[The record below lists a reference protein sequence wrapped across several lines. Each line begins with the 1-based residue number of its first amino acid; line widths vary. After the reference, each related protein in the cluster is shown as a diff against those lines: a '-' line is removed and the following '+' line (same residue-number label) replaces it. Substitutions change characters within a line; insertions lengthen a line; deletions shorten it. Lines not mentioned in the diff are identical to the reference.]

1 MATTEQRSESVRALA
16 PEPFDAFDAV
26 VARLRMSGPTRSLEL
41 SRRRI
46 GTLLDGEVDALPIL
60 HDLPA
65 DHIESLSNWPTSLHF
80 DAVERATL
88 ELAEQF
94 VLDVAGVS
102 DDQRQ
107 RCLGDLGDQAFV
119 TVQGIYVLDHGLR
132 IRAALRQVFGVGG
145 VVVPTTPASARTDRA
160 DRTEHADAADPAGL
174 WAALD
179 DWMRA
184 VARLDVVDPVTTEL
198 VRLRGARTHDCRL
211 CRSRRFVRA
220 VRQGADESLFDQ
232 VDDYEHSSLSER
244 HKTALRLTDAMLWRP
259 TAYPAGLVQD
269 VHARFSAAEAL
280 ELVLDIARNAAN
292 KIAVTFGADQPHV
305 ADGLEYFDLD
315 DAGELHYGL
324 DPGREFR
331 HG

>member
-16 PEPFDAFDAV
+16 PEPFDAFVRRGGATADERSDPFARV
-26 VARLRMSGPTRSLEL
+26 VTPSHRHPARRRGRRPADPPRPAGGPHRSL
-41 SRRRI
+41 S
-46 GTLLDGEVDALPIL
+46 
-60 HDLPA
+60 
-65 DHIESLSNWPTSLHF
+65 SWPTSLHF

-132 IRAALRQVFGVGG
+132 IRAALRQLFGVGG
-145 VVVPTTPASARTDRA
+145 VVVPRTPAGARTDRT
-160 DRTEHADAADPAGL
+160 DRTDAAGAGDPTEL

-198 VRLRGARTHDCRL
+198 VRLGGRPDPRL
-211 CRSRRFVRA
+211 PAVPVAPVRRA
-220 VRQGADESLFDQ
+220 VREGADESLFDQ

-269 VHARFSAAEAL
+269 VHAQFSAPEAL

-292 KIAVTFGADQPHV
+292 KIAVTFGADQAHV
-305 ADGLEYFDLD
+305 ADGIEYFDLD

-324 DPGREFR
+324 DPGHEFR
-331 HG
+331 RG

>member
-46 GTLLDGEVDALPIL
+46 GTLLDGAVDALPIL

-65 DHIESLSNWPTSLHF
+65 DHIESLSSWPTSLHF

-132 IRAALRQVFGVGG
+132 IRAALRQLFGVGG
-145 VVVPTTPASARTDRA
+145 VVVPTTPAGARTDRTDA
-160 DRTEHADAADPAGL
+160 GDPTEL

-220 VRQGADESLFDQ
+220 VREGADESLFDQ

-269 VHARFSAAEAL
+269 VHAQFSAPEAL

-292 KIAVTFGADQPHV
+292 KIAVTFGADQAHV
-305 ADGLEYFDLD
+305 ADGIEYFDLD

-324 DPGREFR
+324 DPGHEFR
-331 HG
+331 RG